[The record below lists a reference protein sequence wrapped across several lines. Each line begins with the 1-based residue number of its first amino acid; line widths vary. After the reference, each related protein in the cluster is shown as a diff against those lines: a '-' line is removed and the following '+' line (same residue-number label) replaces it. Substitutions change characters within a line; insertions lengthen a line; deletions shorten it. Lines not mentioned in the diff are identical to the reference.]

1 MITVQ
6 QFACAAYQRPA
17 YKLCNHRHHRTATSI
32 VNCYQLNKAN
42 IDRIP
47 IHGNECTI
55 KHCQKHNGPRLDFE
69 YDKGNIFVADI
80 LESEIE
86 KKYLISLFS
95 NIHNFISML

>member
-6 QFACAAYQRPA
+6 QLACAAYQRPA
-17 YKLCNHRHHRTATSI
+17 NKLCNHRHHRAATSI
-32 VNCYQLNKAN
+32 VNCYQLNKAY

-55 KHCQKHNGPRLDFE
+55 KHCQKHNGPMLDFE
-69 YDKGNIFVADI
+69 YDKGKISVADI

-86 KKYLISLFS
+86 KKCLISLFS